1 MAIPVEKLPALL
13 RTPFLIPSISKLRFV
28 YPYHAFGGNN
38 VRYFYKQKAPLIKYY
53 NPQTKLEL
61 SFQPN
66 EAPRIEVFKGE
77 AKVSELTNEL
87 SVEQILQTLADLEH
101 SGSN

>member
-38 VRYFYKQKAPLIKYY
+38 VRHFYKQKAPLIKYY
-53 NPQTKLEL
+53 NPQTVLEL
-61 SFQPN
+61 SFQPQ

-77 AKVSELTNEL
+77 TKVSELKNDL
-87 SVEQILQTLADLEH
+87 DVENILQALEKLEQD
-101 SGSN
+101 SS